1 MAKVPQE
8 GTGGQVL
15 LDGWRTEID
24 GYFEIMRDF
33 PNLSPQD
40 CLVALAAMS
49 ARVSEIRTQIV
60 RLKTTRLEKFRTQE
74 VDFFIAECD
83 RQFKIWS
90 RLISVAKFEHDVH
103 RGM

>member
-33 PNLSPQD
+33 PNLSPIED
-40 CLVALAAMS
+40 EASWM
-49 ARVSEIRTQIV
+49 IRKLSTF
-60 RLKTTRLEKFRTQE
+60 FR
-74 VDFFIAECD
+74 
-83 RQFKIWS
+83 
-90 RLISVAKFEHDVH
+90 
-103 RGM
+103 